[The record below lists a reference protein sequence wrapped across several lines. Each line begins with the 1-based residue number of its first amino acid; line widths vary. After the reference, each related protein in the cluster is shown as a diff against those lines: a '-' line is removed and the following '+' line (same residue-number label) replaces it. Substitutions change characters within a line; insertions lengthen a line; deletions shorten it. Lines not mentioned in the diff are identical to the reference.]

1 MSLSAGTAYVDLTVG
16 KTDAL
21 KQGVASAG
29 KDSGSAGGN
38 HFRESFMNA
47 AKALAG
53 PLVALFAIDKI
64 KQFISKGIKDAGDYN
79 QVARVT
85 ANVLTT
91 TGGAAGITADGV
103 SKLAGAMSSAS
114 GVSKDL
120 IQHGA
125 NVMLTF
131 TGVKNAVGAGND
143 IFNRGTQAALDM
155 SRALGTDMQG
165 ATIQVGK
172 ALNDPIKGVTALQ
185 RVGVSFTAQQKD
197 QISAMVKSGHTMDAQ
212 KLILNELGKEFGGTA
227 LAMSSTGARLKVT
240 MQQVGINIGQA
251 FLPWIGL
258 AKTGM
263 LDVAKHAVTLT
274 EPLKQMSQNG
284 ANFAKEKFTELHAT
298 LMKQGG
304 AWDQVLGVIKQVLP
318 IFHQVS
324 TATNPIMLI
333 FKAIQPILP
342 QVMDMIKQ
350 VASILLNS
358 LMAAFKALQPAIPP
372 IVAALTQIVQIMA
385 NGLMSI
391 IQALLPVFP
400 ILADVIGQVA
410 VALAGGLSAAIQAIA
425 PLLPVFAQAIAAIA
439 LALSAAL
446 IQALQAILPLLP
458 PLVQIFA
465 NLVADIL
472 PMLAPLLVQLANLIV
487 SIVQAVAPLIVIVVQ
502 LIAAALVPLIDIIQ
516 VVIVIIL
523 AIVKVIT
530 SILIVAV
537 KAVIEVFH
545 FLRDVFSDV
554 ANFISGKWHDVV
566 QAFQDTVA
574 WFGRIGSSIGSAIS
588 DGFKGA
594 INWVIDRLNWF
605 LGVMNSVIDGLNH
618 LPGVSIGHIP
628 SIPHMAEG
636 GIVRATPGGTPI
648 LVGEAGEDEAVIPL
662 HKLQNILGGRP
673 GSGALAGVGAGGRG
687 STYNIYETGDP
698 HSTAMAVDRIQAFD
712 FRTRS

>member
-1 MSLSAGTAYVDLTVG
+1 MSLSAGTAYVDLTLG
-16 KTDAL
+16 KTDSL
-21 KQGVASAG
+21 KQGVANAG
-29 KDSGSAGGN
+29 KESGSAGGE
-38 HFRESFMNA
+38 HFRTSFMDA

-85 ANVLTT
+85 ANVIQT
-91 TGGAAGITADGV
+91 TGGAANISAAGI
-103 SKLAGAMSSAS
+103 SKLAGAMSSAT

-143 IFNRGTQAALDM
+143 IFNQGTKAALDM

-197 QISAMVKSGHTMDAQ
+197 QISEMVKSGHTMDAQ

-263 LDVAKHAVTLT
+263 LEVAKHAVSLT
-274 EPLKQMSQNG
+274 EPLKNLSQNG
-284 ANFAKEKFTELHAT
+284 ANFAKEKFGELHTA

-304 AWDQVLGVIKQVLP
+304 AWDQVKEIIQQVLP
-318 IFHQVS
+318 IFQQV
-324 TATNPIMLI
+324 TTMTNPVMLI

-342 QVMDMIKQ
+342 QVMEMIKQ
-350 VASILLNS
+350 VASILLNG
-358 LMAAFKALQPAIPP
+358 LMAAFRALQPAIPP
-372 IVAALTQIVQIMA
+372 LVAALTQIVQILSA
-385 NGLMSI
+385 GLMDI
-391 IQALLPVFP
+391 IKALLPVFP
-400 ILADVIGQVA
+400 VLANVIAQVA
-410 VALAGGLSAAIQAIA
+410 VALAGGLTQAIQVIA
-425 PLLPVFAQAIAAIA
+425 PLLPVFAQAVAAIA
-439 LALSAAL
+439 TALASAL
-446 IQALQAILPLLP
+446 IQALQALLPLLP
-458 PLVQIFA
+458 PLIQIFL
-465 NLVADIL
+465 NLVSNIL

-487 SIVQAVAPLIVIVVQ
+487 AIFQAIAPLIPIIVQ
-502 LIAAALVPLIDIIQ
+502 LISVGLMALVTILQVLITVFLAVVKVVVSI
-516 VVIVIIL
+516 VIVEFKVL
-523 AIVKVIT
+523 AGIFNWLKGI
-530 SILIVAV
+530 
-537 KAVIEVFH
+537 FN
-545 FLRDVFSDV
+545 DV
-554 ANFISGKWHDVV
+554 ASFIADKWHAVV
-566 QAFQDTVA
+566 QGFQDTVA

-588 DGFKGA
+588 EGFKGA
-594 INWVIDRLNWF
+594 INWIVDRLNWF
-605 LGVMNSVIDGLNH
+605 IGVINAVIDGLNH
-618 LPGVSIGHIP
+618 VPGVSIGHIP
-628 SIPHMAEG
+628 NIPHMAEG

-662 HKLQNILGGRP
+662 HKLQAMMGGRRP
-673 GSGALAGVGAGGRG
+673 GAGAVGGGGGGG
-687 STYNIYETGDP
+687 STFNIYETDDP